1 MKALLIA
8 TNQADRFM
16 DRMVVR
22 PVPIGLAYIA
32 AAIDETRHQLRTLDL
47 MFADDAE
54 AETAAAIR
62 DFQPDLI
69 GLSIRNLDNQSYFN
83 PVWNLPAVRALIRRI
98 RAETAATILVGGPA
112 FSILP
117 AECLAYVG
125 ADIGIA
131 GDAAEP
137 FATLI
142 ERLDASADYRDIP
155 GIVYRANPDAPTDAD
170 PDADPHADDPA
181 ASPADIIVTEGKFA
195 SAFHKPPRLDLLD
208 MRAYNGSGFGVGV
221 ITKLAQAYYPTP
233 GASFDGS
240 DWRIRPPAEVVDE
253 IRALSHN
260 YGINKIFFIDSG
272 FNIPAHSAKA
282 LCAAVIDADLRI
294 RWNSYIRPSEDADAE
309 LIEMMKTSGCSLA
322 LMAES
327 GRGGGSLSD
336 RLAAQERLADLCRR
350 ADLPFTMNITFGEP
364 AETADSVE
372 QKLAFLKRIQ
382 PAFAVLRAGAR
393 VLPNTAIA
401 QAALR
406 EGIITSESDLLRPV
420 FYIAESVRDWL
431 PDRLRAEASAHP
443 RWNLT

>member
-1 MKALLIA
+1 MKALLVA

-22 PVPIGLAYIA
+22 PVPIGLAYLA

-54 AETAAAIR
+54 AEVAAAVR

-83 PVWNLPAVRALIRRI
+83 PVWNLPPVRALIRRI
-98 RAETAATILVGGPA
+98 RAETAALVLIGGPA

-117 AECLAYVG
+117 AECLDYVG

-131 GDAAEP
+131 GDAAEA

-142 ERLDASADYRDIP
+142 ERLDARADYRDIP
-155 GIVYRANPDAPTDAD
+155 GIVYRADPA
-170 PDADPHADDPA
+170 PDADPNA
-181 ASPADIIVTEGKFA
+181 PADIIVSEGRFA

-240 DWRIRPPAEVVDE
+240 DWRIRPPEEVVSE
-253 IRALSHN
+253 IRALNHDF
-260 YGINKIFFIDSG
+260 GINKVFFIDSG
-272 FNIPAHSAKA
+272 FNIPAQSAKA

-294 RWNSYIRPSEDADAE
+294 RWNSYIRPAHDADAE
-309 LIEMMKTSGCSLA
+309 LIGLMKSSGCSLA

-327 GRGGGSLSD
+327 GRGGGSLAD

-350 ADLPFTMNITFGEP
+350 AALPFTMNITFGEP
-364 AETADSVE
+364 SETADSVE
-372 QKLAFLKRIQ
+372 EKLAFLKRIQ

-393 VLPNTAIA
+393 VLPNTAVA
-401 QAALR
+401 QSALR
-406 EGIITSESDLLRPV
+406 ERLITSESDLLRPV
-420 FYIAESVRDWL
+420 FYIAESVRSWL
-431 PDRLRAEASAHP
+431 PDRLRAEAAAHP